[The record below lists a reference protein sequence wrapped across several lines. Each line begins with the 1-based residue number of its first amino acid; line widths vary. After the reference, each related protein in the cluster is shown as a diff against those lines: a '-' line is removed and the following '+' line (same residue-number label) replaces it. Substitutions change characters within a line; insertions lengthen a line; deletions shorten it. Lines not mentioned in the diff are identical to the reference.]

1 MLNSPKS
8 DSKAASSSQSQESEG
23 GCRPTFYMSAELLN
37 AIEEQ
42 CAIEGNKKR
51 SPFLAEILELLL
63 TSEVGEQ
70 LRESAQ
76 KHRRPL
82 VYELEANLLLFNE
95 HIPTERIA
103 ELAEASQR
111 HPDQMLV
118 RLILLGLRVYERAMT
133 RMEAEIEDGQDVV
146 S

>member
-1 MLNSPKS
+1 MNSPTSRSKNKS
-8 DSKAASSSQSQESEG
+8 SATSQESEG
-23 GCRPTFYMSAELLN
+23 GCRPTFYMSAELLA
-37 AIEEQ
+37 AIEAQ
-42 CAIEGNKKR
+42 CEVEGNKKR
-51 SPFLAEILELLL
+51 SPFLAELLELLL
-63 TSEVGEQ
+63 TSKTGEQ

-82 VYELEANLLLFNE
+82 IHELEANLVLFNE
-95 HIPTERIA
+95 HIPAERIA

-118 RLILLGLRVYERAMT
+118 RLVLLGLRVYERAMA

>member
-1 MLNSPKS
+1 
-8 DSKAASSSQSQESEG
+8 
-23 GCRPTFYMSAELLN
+23 MSAELLN

-63 TSEVGEQ
+63 TSETGEQ

-82 VYELEANLLLFNE
+82 VHELEANLLLFNE

-118 RLILLGLRVYERAMT
+118 RLILLGLRVYERAMA
-133 RMEAEIEDGQDVV
+133 RMEAEIEDGQDMV